1 MLVRGQACNWNWSL
15 PMSKLP
21 PLFLLLLLLLFYTL
35 GSASASKWPCLSLF
49 FRTMPTLSP
58 AISSIHVEEARWG
71 QVDCSLRICARV
83 HVRRDNDSSLLPLR
97 IRCYSWRFEQPLLL
111 AYISRERFS
120 FVSNPKFREFWWTD
134 KWNEYNWRCELWY
147 FIKLKK

>member
-21 PLFLLLLLLLFYTL
+21 PLFLLLLLLLFYTP

-97 IRCYSWRFEQPLLL
+97 IRCYGWHFEQPYFSRIYLESDFLLFRIQSFENFDKRTNETNIIGDVN
-111 AYISRERFS
+111 YGIS
-120 FVSNPKFREFWWTD
+120 
-134 KWNEYNWRCELWY
+134 
-147 FIKLKK
+147 